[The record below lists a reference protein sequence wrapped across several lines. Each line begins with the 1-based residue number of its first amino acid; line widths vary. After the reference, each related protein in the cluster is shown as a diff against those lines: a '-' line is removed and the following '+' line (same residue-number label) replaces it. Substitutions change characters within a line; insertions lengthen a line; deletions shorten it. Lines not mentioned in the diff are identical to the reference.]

1 LSSIKKFL
9 FSILDFNISIN
20 KQQKETKRMSGVQF
34 AKVATCNLN
43 QWALDFEG
51 NLERILESLRVAKA
65 LGCRYRLGP
74 ELEISGYG
82 CEDHF
87 FENDTLEHSWEVLG
101 ELLKSDA
108 TDDLLSDIGMALLH
122 RGVRYNCRVYVLNRR
137 ILFIRPKLF
146 LAAEGNYRENR
157 WFQAWVRDRELDT
170 FVLPEIVVEAMSS
183 SLSTHG
189 EVARTVPIGDGVL
202 ELLDTVVGTETCE
215 ELFTPNAPHV
225 ALGLSGVEII
235 GNGSGSH
242 HQLRKLDKR
251 VHLMQSAT
259 DKVGGVYLYSNQK
272 GCDGGRLYFDGSSM
286 IWQNGQLLSQA
297 PQFSMQDVEV
307 ITAVVNLDE
316 VRSYRASVSSRM
328 YQAASIR
335 PFPRIKVN
343 FNITTPSVSF
353 LNSPLTTCKE
363 VHYHLPEEEI
373 AYGPACWLWD
383 FLRRSNLGGFF
394 LPLSG
399 GADSSATAAI
409 VGSMC
414 QMIVKECKAGNQR
427 VIEDVRKVT
436 RHSDPNWI
444 PEDAKELA
452 NRIFV
457 TCYMSTV
464 NSSQETR
471 DRSQKLSAEIG
482 GYHLNAPIDGIVSA
496 FVKLFT
502 LLTNKEPKFRVHGGS
517 VAENLAL
524 QNIQARTRMVVAYLL
539 AQLTQWSRGYQSS
552 LLVLGSANVDEALR
566 GYLTKYDC
574 SSADLNPI
582 GAISKTDLK
591 SFLRWAALPISLG
604 YPVLADVV
612 AAPPTAEL
620 EPITETY
627 TQTDEADM
635 GMSYDELSVFGRLR
649 KISLCGPVGMY
660 QRLVSLWGAP
670 APDSEAPLPSSTNI
684 NQPTVL
690 GRDLSPQAVA
700 EKVKR
705 FFFFYSINRH
715 KLTVLTPSY
724 HAESYSPEDNRYD
737 LRQFLY
743 NARWTWQFRRIDAL
757 VARASASAALTTPS
771 S

>member
-1 LSSIKKFL
+1 
-9 FSILDFNISIN
+9 
-20 KQQKETKRMSGVQF
+20 MSGVQF
-34 AKVATCNLN
+34 AKLATCNLN

-51 NLERILESLRVAKA
+51 NLDRIQRSIREAKA
-65 LGCRYRLGP
+65 QGCRYRLGP

-87 FENDTLEHSWEVLG
+87 FENDTLEHSWEVLA

-108 TDDLLSDIGMALLH
+108 TDGILCDVGMALLH
-122 RGVRYNCRVYVLNRR
+122 RSVRYNCRVYLLNRR
-137 ILFIRPKLF
+137 IVFIRPKMF

-157 WFQAWVRDRELDT
+157 WFQAWVRKRELEE
-170 FVLPEIVVEAMSS
+170 FVLPQIAIDAMNESPQ
-183 SLSTHG
+183 HG
-189 EVARTVPIGDGVL
+189 PVPTFVPIGDGVL
-202 ELLDTVVGTETCE
+202 ELLDTAIGTETCE
-215 ELFTPNAPHV
+215 ELFTPDAPHIS
-225 ALGLSGVEII
+225 LGLDGVEII

-251 VHLMQSAT
+251 VNLMQSAT
-259 DKVGGVYLYSNQK
+259 DKTGGVYLYANQK

-286 IWQNGQLLSQA
+286 IWQNGQLLAQA
-297 PQFSMQDVEV
+297 PQFSMTDVEV
-307 ITAVVNLDE
+307 ITAVVNLDD
-316 VRSYRASVSSRM
+316 VRSYRASVASRM
-328 YQAASIR
+328 FQAAAAKTY
-335 PFPRIKVN
+335 PRVKIN
-343 FNITTPSVSF
+343 FKISSPDLNVVTAQVTPAKS
-353 LNSPLTTCKE
+353 

-414 QMIVKECKAGNQR
+414 QMVVKQCQAGNQQ
-427 VIEDVRKVT
+427 VIEDARKVT
-436 RHSDPNWI
+436 RATDPNWI
-444 PEDAKELA
+444 PDDPKALA

-464 NSSQETR
+464 NSSDETR
-471 DRSQKLSAEIG
+471 GRSQQLANEVGS
-482 GYHLNAPIDGIVSA
+482 YHLNAPIDTVVSA
-496 FVKLFT
+496 FVKLFGS
-502 LLTNKEPKFRVHGGS
+502 LTNKEPKFRVHGGS
-517 VAENLAL
+517 DAENLAL
-524 QNIQARTRMVVAYLL
+524 QNIQARTRMVLAYLL
-539 AQLTQWSRGYQSS
+539 AQLIQWSRGFPSS

-591 SFLRWAALPISLG
+591 KFLRWAALPGSLG

-670 APDSEAPLPSSTNI
+670 APEPGAEVPANSITVGRSLP
-684 NQPTVL
+684 PEV
-690 GRDLSPQAVA
+690 VA

-743 NARWTWQFRRIDAL
+743 NARWPWQFRRIDAL
-757 VARASASAALTTPS
+757 VAQSAAARAAAPSTTS